1 TALGE
6 TPFATRY
13 LAIAMGSLRSFR
25 STRGQGFACV
35 RGAACAFSAG
45 ALVPGASSS
54 VTLVMC
60 PPRVCPTKDAKE
72 GDRGRGF
79 FRGAPRDGRRKGS
92 PAHGLTRTRDAAMPE
107 RSPHVEPYD
116 GALFAIG
123 RYLGPETSA
132 NRPSRW
138 WAMERMARM
147 ARRAVSAGS
156 SRSMGERVSGDATN
170 EEVTRRG
177 AFSTLPS

>member
-1 TALGE
+1 MRPMGDVRPASRATMPSSLFAKRRATMNVAAANHASGAATVDVAKASDTPAAMEKSIPARETALGE

-116 GALFAIG
+116 G
-123 RYLGPETSA
+123 
-132 NRPSRW
+132 
-138 WAMERMARM
+138 
-147 ARRAVSAGS
+147 
-156 SRSMGERVSGDATN
+156 
-170 EEVTRRG
+170 
-177 AFSTLPS
+177 